1 MATRV
6 IDDDIPADA
15 PPGLHVAFFEDDGVH
30 GVTPDTRMAVR
41 AAASAAAQAGLIVEE
56 YRPAVLA
63 RSGALWDVFFAEV
76 GLLVL
81 GEIMRGAER
90 ELPILKAYR
99 EQHASPPLS
108 ARALTEA
115 WVQRDLA
122 RAELLE
128 EMVERRVLICP
139 VAAVPAF
146 LHGERR
152 WTIDGRTVS
161 YLDAMRYTQ
170 WFNVLGNPA
179 VVVPVWHSASGLPI
193 GVQVVGRPLDDRLVL
208 AVARSIEQRC
218 GGYLP
223 PPALAA
229 A

>member
-1 MATRV
+1 V
-6 IDDDIPADA
+6 
-15 PPGLHVAFFEDDGVH
+15 
-30 GVTPDTRMAVR
+30 
-41 AAASAAAQAGLIVEE
+41 
-56 YRPAVLA
+56 

-99 EQHASPPLS
+99 DQHTSTPLS
-108 ARALTEA
+108 ARALIEA

-152 WTIDGRTVS
+152 WTIDGRAVS

-179 VVVPVWHSASGLPI
+179 VVVPVSQSAGGLPI
-193 GVQVVGRPLDDRLVL
+193 GVQVVGRPFEDRLVL
-208 AVARSIEQRC
+208 AVAKAIEQRC
-218 GGYLP
+218 RGYVP
-223 PPALAA
+223 PPGLAA